1 MKSIEKSS
9 FSRSAC
15 GLLRVVVLSL
25 VIGVASVDV
34 AAARETYLAYA
45 TRLLATPPEGAVLRE
60 DLEAAILRATNAYRA
75 SKKLPALKPLGEP
88 LRSAARAQAVDLLVQ
103 GGMGHVSS
111 TGHGFAARMRAIYQG
126 EMILAPMAENAAR
139 MRNRKLPDVEK
150 AAALVAQWIKS
161 PGHRKNLTD
170 RTYVSI
176 AIGVVTSGDDIYA
189 VQIFSGP
196 QVKTNMKMRP

>member
-25 VIGVASVDV
+25 AIGVASVDV
-34 AAARETYLAYA
+34 AAARETYLAS
-45 TRLLATPPEGAVLRE
+45 PPEGAVLRE

-103 GGMGHVSS
+103 GGMGHVST

-139 MRNRKLPDVEK
+139 IRNRKLPDAEK